1 MKTKGL
7 QTLTGI
13 VSSYEFPDLFK
24 NLEAVMYNLNQQS
37 SKFKGD
43 LLNLIFG
50 RVQVI
55 LSTTVQDLHHFA
67 TKDLHLTSTLCKL
80 HETS

>member
-43 LLNLIFG
+43 LLNLIFA
-50 RVQVI
+50 RIQVI
-55 LSTTVQDLHHFA
+55 
-67 TKDLHLTSTLCKL
+67 
-80 HETS
+80 

>member
-13 VSSYEFPDLFK
+13 VSRYEFPDLFK

-50 RVQVI
+50 RIQVI
-55 LSTTVQDLHHFA
+55 
-67 TKDLHLTSTLCKL
+67 
-80 HETS
+80 